1 MKSKVRRKRAFAIGL
16 GVVCAIL
23 LLAALGAF
31 IFSREEPRVVITPQQ
46 QESTPYH
53 DGIGLVETFSSEA
66 NIPFRFVGKTIYD
79 KPLYGRREYISSVEK
94 FDNVLSC
101 LSEESRVL
109 EKPSLGDF
117 DWTQIDS
124 DEDAAV
130 CLFRVATS
138 YATMD
143 DMENWMRSQ
152 GLRVGRRLVRYVD
165 AIDGL
170 ETGLNAFWPIKERGP
185 LYQANMLHGRWN
197 SRTAWGQGV
206 TITYR
211 EGLGVYWTGVS
222 ITRK

>member
-1 MKSKVRRKRAFAIGL
+1 MKSTASRKRAFAIGV

-23 LLAALGAF
+23 LLAALAAF
-31 IFSREEPRVVITPQQ
+31 ILSQEEPRVVITPQQ

-66 NIPFRFVGKTIYD
+66 NIPFRVVGKTIYD

-101 LSEESRVL
+101 LSEEARVL

-152 GLRVGRRLVRYVD
+152 GLRVGRRLTFR
-165 AIDGL
+165 GR
-170 ETGLNAFWPIKERGP
+170 TGLNAYWPIKEKGP
-185 LYQANMLHGRWN
+185 LYRANMLQGWLN
-197 SRTAWGQGV
+197 WLTAWGQTV
-206 TITYR
+206 TVTYR
-211 EGLGVYWTGVS
+211 EEQGVYWTGVS
-222 ITRK
+222 VTRE